1 MAVAGAVVPRTRIQA
16 ILKTAD
22 LWVEAKSNLK
32 NGELAAMRETDL
44 PFGSR
49 AARMFMA
56 IAVDVRIRELVK
68 RNHGS
73 VLPPYWRTLYELTRL
88 DDADFRA
95 FSKQLTVT
103 TDRNEIADFLRQRAR
118 GGYSAR

>member
-1 MAVAGAVVPRTRIQA
+1 MGTAMTRKGLVTARAAWADRIGRAWAVGASHMISA
-16 ILKTAD
+16 ILKTGD
-22 LWVEAKSNLK
+22 LLVEAKIKLEH
-32 NGELAAMRETDL
+32 GEFAAMTETDL

-88 DDADFRA
+88 DDADFR
-95 FSKQLTVT
+95 
-103 TDRNEIADFLRQRAR
+103 
-118 GGYSAR
+118 